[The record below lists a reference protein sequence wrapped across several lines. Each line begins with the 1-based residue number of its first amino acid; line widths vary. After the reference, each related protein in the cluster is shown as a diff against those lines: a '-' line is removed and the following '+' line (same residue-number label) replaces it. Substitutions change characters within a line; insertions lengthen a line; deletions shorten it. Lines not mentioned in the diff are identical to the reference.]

1 MHLLSK
7 DLNID
12 VRLNVDYF
20 KVKDRLPKHKLLIFT
35 GPIDAFYVDQGWQ
48 KLEYRSIFFEVKL
61 EFILGVGSSFVQRK
75 KILEKGDKK
84 GLFALKKRVHRISCS
99 PFYRQSYPTSILL
112 EEGKKHIPFLAQLAR
127 PTT

>member
-7 DLNID
+7 DPNID

-35 GPIDAFYVDQGWQ
+35 GPIDAFYADQGWQ

-75 KILEKGDKK
+75 DILENSSV
-84 GLFALKKRVHRISCS
+84 FRNI
-99 PFYRQSYPTSILL
+99 
-112 EEGKKHIPFLAQLAR
+112 
-127 PTT
+127 

>member
-35 GPIDAFYVDQGWQ
+35 GPIDAFYADQGWQ

-61 EFILGVGSSFVQRK
+61 EFMLGVGSSFVQRK
-75 KILEKGDKK
+75 KILE
-84 GLFALKKRVHRISCS
+84 ASIISI
-99 PFYRQSYPTSILL
+99 FRNI
-112 EEGKKHIPFLAQLAR
+112 
-127 PTT
+127 